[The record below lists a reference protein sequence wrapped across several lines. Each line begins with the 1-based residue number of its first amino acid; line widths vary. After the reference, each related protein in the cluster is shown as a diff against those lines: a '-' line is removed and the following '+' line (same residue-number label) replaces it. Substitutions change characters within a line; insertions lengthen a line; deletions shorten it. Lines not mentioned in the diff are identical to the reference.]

1 MKPMSEEIARVA
13 SAVADEPTIRHNTTY
28 LDKVI
33 GRLTEL
39 AATREQLAL
48 LRELNTELERNQ
60 SLGASS
66 PKKMKSVTA
75 NFFGR
80 GDTTQKSKGVRI
92 QASAD
97 VALLEEKIDVLTAK
111 IANQAKPTLKKKSQV
126 AQSFIQN
133 LPNKADNLNIKDPQI
148 FVNLLIII
156 YVICL
161 GAIAVSLTYA
171 LLFT

>member
-1 MKPMSEEIARVA
+1 MSEEIARVA
-13 SAVADEPTIRHNTTY
+13 PAVSDEPTIRHNTTY

-33 GRLTEL
+33 GRLSEL

-60 SLGASS
+60 NLGAPS
-66 PKKMKSVTA
+66 PKKMKSVTT

-80 GDTTQKSKGVRI
+80 GDTTQQNRGVRAP
-92 QASAD
+92 ASAD

-111 IANQAKPTLKKKSQV
+111 IANQVEPASKKKSRV
-126 AQSFIQN
+126 AHSFTQN
-133 LPNKADNLNIKDPQI
+133 SPTKADNLNIKDPQI